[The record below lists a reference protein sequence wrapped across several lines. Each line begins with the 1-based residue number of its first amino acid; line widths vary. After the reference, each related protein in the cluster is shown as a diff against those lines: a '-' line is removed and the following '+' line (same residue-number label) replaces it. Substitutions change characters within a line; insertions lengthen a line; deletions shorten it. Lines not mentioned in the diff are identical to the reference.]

1 MTPATT
7 PLTIHKGAK
16 FEHTLTF
23 YQGDTDEL
31 VNLTG
36 LEPFSAVIS
45 HPIKDEVLVIL
56 TVTIDDPASGRMVLT
71 ATPTQTDSLKLGTVR
86 LGIQDSEGNPYIS
99 SVCPVLFFSHS

>member
-7 PLTIHKGAK
+7 PLPIYKGAK

-23 YQGDTDEL
+23 YESDSDTLIDL
-31 VNLTG
+31 SG

-45 HPIKDEVLVIL
+45 HPIRDEVLITL
-56 TVTIDDPASGRMVLT
+56 GVTIDAPLSGTMVLT
-71 ATPTQTDSLKLGTVR
+71 ATSAQTDSLKLGTVR
-86 LGIQDSEGNPYIS
+86 LGLRDSEGNPYLS